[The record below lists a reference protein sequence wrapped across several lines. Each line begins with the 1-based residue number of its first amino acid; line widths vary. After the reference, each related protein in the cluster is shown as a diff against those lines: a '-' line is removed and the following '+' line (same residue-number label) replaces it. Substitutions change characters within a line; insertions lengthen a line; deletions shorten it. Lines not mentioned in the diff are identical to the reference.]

1 MIIGLD
7 LDEVCCDLVGNVC
20 GHIHDVYDH
29 KHNSEVFGSYN
40 FHENDYTGNEELNAE
55 VADDLITQVTNTVFL
70 SMCPP
75 INGTVEAVNTLKSK
89 GHEVHILTA
98 RAEGEESNTIEWL
111 NKHGYEVDSVT
122 HIGFGSCKGVVGK
135 AMGLD
140 VFVDDHTYNID
151 SMLEHT
157 DAKVYLINKPWNIDY
172 YNKRVTRI
180 GHVSDLL
187 NELNLTGETNG

>member
-29 KHNSEVFGSYN
+29 EHDSEVFASYN
-40 FHENDYTGNEELNAE
+40 FYENDYTGNEKLNE
-55 VADDLITQVTNTVFL
+55 KVADDLITQVTNLEFL
-70 SMCPP
+70 RTCLP
-75 INGTVEAVNTLKSK
+75 IDGTVEAVNTLKSK
-89 GHEVHILTA
+89 GHEIHILTA
-98 RAEGEESNTIEWL
+98 RAEGEENNTIEWL
-111 NKHGYEVDSVT
+111 NLFGYKVDSVT

-140 VFVDDHTYNID
+140 IFVDDHTYNID

-157 DAKVYLINKPWNIDY
+157 DAKVYLITRPWNIDY
-172 YNKRVTRI
+172 NDDRAIRI
-180 GHVSDLL
+180 EHVGDL
-187 NELNLTGETNG
+187 LNLTGEANG